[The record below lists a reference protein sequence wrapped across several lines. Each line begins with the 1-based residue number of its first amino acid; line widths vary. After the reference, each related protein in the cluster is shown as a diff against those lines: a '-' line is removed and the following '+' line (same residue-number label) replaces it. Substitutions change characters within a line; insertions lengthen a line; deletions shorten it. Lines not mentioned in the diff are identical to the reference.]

1 VVNLVTSSG
10 PASSGLAMVTG
21 HRSAHHRAV
30 SSWRTTRTGAL
41 IALLSAG
48 SVLPLY
54 VLPRT
59 TATSVAWLMHI
70 GALLTALVLM
80 VRAARSGDAAMR
92 RPRYLLAA
100 ALGASASGGVVA
112 LGYLA
117 VLGSIPVPSLV
128 DPVTLMW
135 VPLAACGFWLMPQR
149 PGSRLGLTRL
159 MADGA
164 VAATALLFASWVSVI
179 EPLIDSG
186 RWSAVALS
194 GQIAYPLADVAIAAM
209 VISLLPRARA
219 DLRRMLN
226 LVAVGL
232 LLVALS
238 DSGFMAILARHGEP
252 SFGWPDVTLQ
262 AGMALLAYAAWV
274 RPTPVLGQ
282 AARTPAIDRH
292 LPYVPVVF
300 AGAVGMWH
308 VVSKGAIDLDDAV
321 FGAVMLAALLA
332 RQGLFARDMT
342 VIGDQHRQAAAHD
355 ELTGLANRKQ
365 FFARL
370 TEHLST
376 PGTGPAVVLHIDLDG
391 FKEVN
396 DTLGHEAGDEVL
408 TQFAQVLREAAPGQ
422 LVARLGGDEFAALVT
437 GEDAERAALEVAGR
451 ITEGRADARRGLR
464 VQVTCSVGVAALR
477 EGDAPVDVLHRAD
490 LAMYSAKRDAGRRVA
505 VFSESMA
512 QQADRRHL
520 LSADLSGAVAR
531 GELHIVYQPLYRLG
545 DGTLAGAEA
554 LLRWTHPLFGAVPPD
569 EFIPLAEESGAIHAI
584 GGWVLDTAIAQTAQ
598 WQRTGRYLPQL
609 FVNVSAAQF
618 TDELPGHVRDL
629 LGRHGVQA
637 DRLTLE
643 ITESQLPG
651 LAVNGAMLALRES
664 GVHIALDDFGAGY
677 SSLAQLAR
685 LPVDILKIDRDF
697 IRNLGETAGRPV
709 MDAVINLARALGLT
723 TVAEGIEDLG
733 QAAEASNAGVDFGQG
748 YLFSRPE
755 SPDSLVVRLPS
766 MPALPPPR
774 EATGPAAQRAE
785 ACGGHVVPRRA
796 GPAS

>member
-1 VVNLVTSSG
+1 MAGTR
-10 PASSGLAMVTG
+10 AAADHG
-21 HRSAHHRAV
+21 HV

-41 IALLSAG
+41 VAVLSAG

-54 VLPRT
+54 ALPRT
-59 TATSVAWLMHI
+59 TATSLAWLMHI

-80 VRAARSGDAAMR
+80 VRAARRSDAAMR

-117 VLGSIPVPSLV
+117 VLGSVPVPSLV

-149 PGSRLGLTRL
+149 AGSEVGVARLA
-159 MADGA
+159 ADGA
-164 VAATALLFASWVSVI
+164 VAGTALLFASWIAVI

-186 RWSAVALS
+186 RWSSVGLS
-194 GQIAYPLADVAIAAM
+194 AQIAYPVADVAIAVM

-226 LVAVGL
+226 VAAVGL

-238 DSGFMAILARHGEP
+238 DSGFMAVVARHGEP
-252 SFGWPDVTLQ
+252 TFGWPDVTVQ

-274 RPTPVLGQ
+274 RPTPVLSD
-282 AARTPAIDRH
+282 RVTTPAIDRH
-292 LPYVPVVF
+292 LPYIPVVF
-300 AGAVGMWH
+300 TAVFGLWH
-308 VVSKGAIDLDDAV
+308 VAGNGLDLDDAV
-321 FGAVMLAALLA
+321 FGALMVAALLV
-332 RQGLFARDMT
+332 RQALFARDMT
-342 VIGDQHRQAAAHD
+342 LIGDRHRHAAAHD

-365 FFARL
+365 FFGRL

-376 PGTGPAVVLHIDLDG
+376 PGTGPAAVLHIDLDG

-408 TQFAQVLREAAPGQ
+408 KSFAQLLSDAAPGA
-422 LVARLGGDEFAALVT
+422 LVARLGGDEFAALLA
-437 GEDAERAALEVAGR
+437 GDDPEQAALELAGR
-451 ITEGRADARRGLR
+451 ITEGRRDTRRGLL

-477 EGDAPVDVLHRAD
+477 PGDAPADVLHRAD
-490 LAMYSAKRDAGRRVA
+490 LAMYSAKRDPSCRVA
-505 VFSESMA
+505 VFTQSMA

-520 LSADLSGAVAR
+520 LSADLAGAVTR

-545 DGTLAGAEA
+545 NGALAGAEA

-569 EFIPLAEESGAIHAI
+569 EFIPLAEETGDIHAI
-584 GGWVLDTAIAQTAQ
+584 GSWVLDNAIAQTAQ
-598 WQRTGRYLPQL
+598 WQRSGRHLPQL

-618 TDELPGHVRDL
+618 TEDLPGHVAEVL
-629 LGRHGVQA
+629 ERHGLHP
-637 DRLTLE
+637 DRLILE
-643 ITESQLPG
+643 ITEGQLPG
-651 LAVNGAMLALRES
+651 LAANGAMLALRES

-697 IRNLGETAGRPV
+697 IRNLGEAAGRPV
-709 MDAVINLARALGLT
+709 LDAVINLARALGLT

-755 SPDSLVVRLPS
+755 SPDDLVVRLPI
-766 MPALPPPR
+766 PGALP
-774 EATGPAAQRAE
+774 T
-785 ACGGHVVPRRA
+785 PRRSTPRPE
-796 GPAS
+796 GSPQR

>member
-1 VVNLVTSSG
+1 MVAR
-10 PASSGLAMVTG
+10 PA
-21 HRSAHHRAV
+21 SAHHRAV

-41 IALLSAG
+41 IAVLSAG
-48 SVLPLY
+48 SILPLY
-54 VLPRT
+54 ALPRT

-92 RPRYLLAA
+92 RPRYLLAG
-100 ALGASASGGVVA
+100 ALGASASGGAIAV
-112 LGYLA
+112 GYLA
-117 VLGSIPVPSLV
+117 AHGSIPIPSLV

-149 PGSRLGLTRL
+149 AGSRLGLARL
-159 MADGA
+159 TADGA

-179 EPLIDSG
+179 EPLIDSD
-186 RWSAVALS
+186 RWSTLGLS
-194 GQIAYPLADVAIAAM
+194 AQVAYPLADVGIAAM

-226 LVAVGL
+226 VVAAGL

-238 DSGFMAILARHGEP
+238 DSGFMAVLARNGEP
-252 SFGWPDVTLQ
+252 TFGWPDVTLQ

-274 RPTPVLGQ
+274 RPTPVLGG
-282 AARTPAIDRH
+282 AVSTPAVDRH

-308 VVSKGAIDLDDAV
+308 VVNEGAIDLDDAV
-321 FGAVMLAALLA
+321 FGAVMLGALLT
-332 RQGLFARDMT
+332 RQALFARDMAL
-342 VIGDQHRQAAAHD
+342 ISDEHRHAAAHD

-370 TEHLST
+370 AEHLST
-376 PGTGPAVVLHIDLDG
+376 PATGAALVLHIDLDG

-408 TQFAQVLREAAPGQ
+408 TQFAQVLRAAAPGQ

-437 GEDAERAALEVAGR
+437 GEDAGGAALALAGR
-451 ITEGRADARRGLR
+451 ITEGRADARQGLP
-464 VQVTCSVGVAALR
+464 VQVTCSVGLAALR
-477 EGDAPVDVLHRAD
+477 EGDAPADVLHRAD
-490 LAMYSAKRDAGRRVA
+490 LAMYSAKRDAGCRVA

-520 LSADLSGAVAR
+520 LSADLAGAVAR
-531 GELHIVYQPLYRLG
+531 DELDIVYQPLYRLG

-569 EFIPLAEESGAIHAI
+569 EFIPLAEETGDIHAI

-598 WQRTGRYLPQL
+598 WQRSGRYLPQL

-618 TDELPGHVRDL
+618 NDELPGHVREVL
-629 LGRHGVQA
+629 ERHGVHA

-643 ITESQLPG
+643 ITETQLPG

-755 SPDSLVVRLPS
+755 SADALAVRLPS
-766 MPALPPPR
+766 LPAVPAPR
-774 EATGPAAQRAE
+774 EAGGAAPQPRTVPADRSTGAPL
-785 ACGGHVVPRRA
+785 
-796 GPAS
+796 

>member
-1 VVNLVTSSG
+1 
-10 PASSGLAMVTG
+10 MVG
-21 HRSAHHRAV
+21 SAIRKHHRQV
-30 SSWRTTRTGAL
+30 SSWRTTRTGAV

-48 SVLPLY
+48 SILPLY
-54 VLPRT
+54 LLPRT

-70 GALLTALVLM
+70 AALLTALVLM
-80 VRAARSGDAAMR
+80 VRAARSGDAGMR

-100 ALGASASGGVVA
+100 ALGASASGGVIA

-117 VLGSIPVPSLV
+117 VLGSIPIPSLV

-149 PGSRLGLTRL
+149 AGSRVGIARL
-159 MADGA
+159 ASDGA

-186 RWSAVALS
+186 RWSTLGLS
-194 GQIAYPLADVAIAAM
+194 AQVAYPLADVAIAAM

-226 LVAVGL
+226 VVAAGL

-238 DSGFMAILARHGEP
+238 DSGFMAVLARNGEP
-252 SFGWPDVTLQ
+252 MFGWPDVTLQ

-274 RPTPVLGQ
+274 RPTPVLGEPMG
-282 AARTPAIDRH
+282 TPAIDRH

-300 AGAVGMWH
+300 AAAVGMWH
-308 VVSKGAIDLDDAV
+308 VVNRGAIDLDDAV
-321 FGAVMLAALLA
+321 FGVIMLAALLV

-342 VIGDQHRQAAAHD
+342 LISDQHRHAAAHD

-370 TEHLST
+370 TEHLAT
-376 PGTGPAVVLHIDLDG
+376 PGTGSAVVLHIDLDG

-408 TQFAQVLREAAPGQ
+408 QQFAQVLSGAAPGQ

-437 GEDAERAALEVAGR
+437 GEDAEAAALALADR
-451 ITEGRADARRGLR
+451 ITGGRPDERRGPL

-477 EGDAPVDVLHRAD
+477 EGDAPAHVLHRAD
-490 LAMYSAKRDAGRRVA
+490 LAMYSAKRDAACRVA

-554 LLRWTHPLFGAVPPD
+554 LLRWTHPLFGVVPPD
-569 EFIPLAEESGAIHAI
+569 EFIPLAEETGDIHAI
-584 GGWVLDTAIAQTAQ
+584 GGWVLDNAIKQTAQ
-598 WQRTGRYLPQL
+598 WEGSGRYLPQL

-618 TDELPGHVRDL
+618 TDELPGHVAEVLD
-629 LGRHGVQA
+629 RHGLLA

-643 ITESQLPG
+643 ITETQLPG
-651 LAVNGAMLALRES
+651 LAVNGAMLALRQS

-733 QAAEASNAGVDFGQG
+733 QAAEASNAGVDVGQG

-755 SPDSLVVRLPS
+755 RPDALVVRLPG
-766 MPALPPPR
+766 MPALPAPR
-774 EATGPAAQRAE
+774 GS
-785 ACGGHVVPRRA
+785 A
-796 GPAS
+796 GPVPAPTAAPGHRRTP